1 MVEGM
6 TETSPTP
13 QDARALLDEAKGRAA
28 TVRQSERKLRWTLLL
43 IAAMYLVTAVLL
55 SFNPRQGNKLIGTA
69 LLVTF
74 VIALALA
81 IYLGWRVKAWS
92 RAAVLWFVG
101 AMAAFLV
108 WNAFVIWVSIATG
121 WWGPK
126 APGIHFGGTAALAVI
141 PLLVATWLFGRR

>member
-1 MVEGM
+1 M

-13 QDARALLDEAKGRAA
+13 QDARALLDEAKGRAE
-28 TVRQSERKLRWTLLL
+28 TVRRSERQLRWTLVL
-43 IAAMYLVTAVLL
+43 AASVYLVAGILL

-69 LLVTF
+69 LLITF
-74 VIALALA
+74 LVALVLA
-81 IYLGWRVKAWS
+81 VYLGWRVKAWS

-101 AMAAFLV
+101 AMAVFLL
-108 WNAFVIWVSIATG
+108 WNGAVIWASIATG

-126 APGIHFGGTAALAVI
+126 APGIHFGGTAAVAVI